1 MAIGGLIIKRFGI
14 TYLIQ
19 GSLVLSAILSLSM
32 ALLASF
38 WSNTN
43 LASAFI
49 AVYCTL
55 RTLIYIGVLA
65 LAMHLC
71 WKRISAIQFTFFM
84 TIFNAGLAS
93 GAALLGQL
101 RSMFGWETLFVVFA
115 IMMII
120 SMVVLAFIKTNR
132 HREQIELLEKNYV
145 DILNKEGSLL
155 VKSETT

>member
-1 MAIGGLIIKRFGI
+1 
-14 TYLIQ
+14 
-19 GSLVLSAILSLSM
+19 
-32 ALLASF
+32 
-38 WSNTN
+38 
-43 LASAFI
+43 
-49 AVYCTL
+49 
-55 RTLIYIGVLA
+55 
-65 LAMHLC
+65 
-71 WKRISAIQFTFFM
+71 M